1 MSKTVDKHLLAI
13 AYHEAGHAIA
23 SYVLKKRF
31 GAISIVPDKREGDR
45 PEGVMASGSL
55 TGSADKY
62 KVGHITCRTQESGA
76 FACDLGTKREREKLL
91 RQCAVAMA
99 GIVAENIKMGGDPLK
114 PYPGQQPIGRFDD
127 GTPYY
132 SDILDQNQIQEL
144 MADLSIPEQ
153 FQNYMDRA
161 TRKVTSL
168 LINHWRAVEALAET
182 VLEEKTTSGARARS
196 IIADY
201 VSAPKSLKTSNNK
214 VTRRESRA
222 VT

>member
-1 MSKTVDKHLLAI
+1 MSGAVDRHILAI

-31 GAISIVPDKREGDR
+31 GAISIVPDKREDNGTAAI
-45 PEGVMASGSL
+45 MASGSL
-55 TGSADKY
+55 TGSADNY
-62 KVGHITCRTQESGA
+62 KVGHVTCRTEESGA
-76 FACDLGTKREREKLL
+76 FSCDLGTKREREKLL
-91 RQCAVAMA
+91 RQCTVAMA

-114 PYPGQQPIGRFDD
+114 PYPGQQPIGHFDE

-153 FQNYMDRA
+153 FHNYMNRA
-161 TRKVTSL
+161 TQKVTSL
-168 LINHWRAVEALAET
+168 LINHWGAVDALAEAL
-182 VLEEKTTSGARARS
+182 LEEQTISGAKARS

-201 VSAPKSLKTSNNK
+201 GT
-214 VTRRESRA
+214 E
-222 VT
+222 